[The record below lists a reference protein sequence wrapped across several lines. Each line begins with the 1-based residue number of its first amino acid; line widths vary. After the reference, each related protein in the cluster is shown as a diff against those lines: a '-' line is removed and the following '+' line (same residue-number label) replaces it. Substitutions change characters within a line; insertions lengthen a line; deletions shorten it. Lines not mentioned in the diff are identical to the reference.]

1 MSSTANSLLLLLRHL
16 VLEFGQGG
24 LDSSSRLRDDL
35 GRRGGVP
42 SVQTRSVR
50 HPLSHP
56 RRTEVLS
63 VAGPAVWLV
72 GMYGIGVETE
82 LFATPVVVL
91 PTALETGDVIH
102 LVDGP
107 PLLHEVDGLPA
118 YVALV
123 ARHLYSGFGGL
134 FLVPLCGDERDTPT
148 QLPSTHYPAT
158 LDALPSY
165 PRPTT
170 RLPPTLPTPHAPTLH
185 ATIRRRTQ

>member
-1 MSSTANSLLLLLRHL
+1 MSSTADSLLLLLRHL

-72 GMYGIGVETE
+72 GMYGIGVKTE
-82 LFATPVVVL
+82 LFATPVAVL

-107 PLLHEVDGLPA
+107 SLLHEVDGLPA

-123 ARHLYSGFGGL
+123 ARHPLHSGDSPPQDSEDCPL
-134 FLVPLCGDERDTPT
+134 FPSLCRDERDTPT
-148 QLPSTHYPAT
+148 QLPSTHYPA
-158 LDALPSY
+158 
-165 PRPTT
+165 
-170 RLPPTLPTPHAPTLH
+170 APDTSH
-185 ATIRRRTQ
+185 ATIR